1 MRRRIVLVGV
11 LWAIGACG
19 SGAWAREWGDATG
32 KYTIEATFVDYNDG
46 NVRLKKQDG
55 SMVSVPLS
63 KLRLADQQ
71 FVAKQMMLQAKAS
84 DAEATKAEP
93 ALASDTSTAA
103 PATSSA
109 ASKAPPAATDGPEA
123 MFEVVK
129 TEIVAKPVEVNGCRV
144 TPKSGSVLLVCTVN
158 FTKAGM
164 ALSPEAL
171 AKLKIA
177 KASMKLSKNSKQG
190 NVISKGDFALRLDD
204 NRTVPCHCLPATD
217 TAPGLPV
224 RPPRVRGGDNWLMY
238 CGNVRL
244 LASVKPDV
252 KPEALVWGGTYEAKM
267 PSSTAEP
274 AKQPAMAAVA
284 QATLPSKA
292 APAPVPATAPAKA
305 APSSPKPAVARETDT
320 ARRERVA
327 RRMAVLN
334 NGVLRDLAAKYPQLA
349 SMNIGPQLADT
360 NEFWNDKD
368 EFNQAA
374 FETFIKRMMGGK

>member
-1 MRRRIVLVGV
+1 M
-11 LWAIGACG
+11 
-19 SGAWAREWGDATG
+19 
-32 KYTIEATFVDYNDG
+32 YTIEATFVDYNDG
-46 NVRLKKQDG
+46 NVRLRKQNG

-71 FVAKQMMLQAKAS
+71 FVAKQMMLQAKIS
-84 DAEATKAEP
+84 NAEAIKAEP
-93 ALASDTSTAA
+93 APASDTPKAA

-109 ASKAPPAATDGPEA
+109 ASKAPPAAAEAPPAAVDGPEA

-129 TEIVAKPVEVNGCRV
+129 TEIVAKPVEVNNCRV
-144 TPKSGSVLLVCTVN
+144 TPKSGSVLFVCTVN

-177 KASMKLSKNSKQG
+177 KASIKLSKNSKQG

-204 NRTVPCHCLPATD
+204 DRTVPCHCLPATD
-217 TAPGLPV
+217 TASGLPV

-252 KPEALVWGGTYEAKM
+252 KPEALVWGGTYEAKI
-267 PSSTAEP
+267 PSSTGEP

-284 QATLPSKA
+284 QATPPPKA
-292 APAPVPATAPAKA
+292 APAPTPAPTPAPAPAAAPAKA
-305 APSSPKPAVARETDT
+305 APSNSRPAVARETDA
-320 ARRERVA
+320 ARRERIA

-349 SMNIGPQLADT
+349 STNFGPQLADT

-374 FETFIKRMMGGK
+374 FDAFIKRMMGGK

>member
-1 MRRRIVLVGV
+1 
-11 LWAIGACG
+11 
-19 SGAWAREWGDATG
+19 
-32 KYTIEATFVDYNDG
+32 
-46 NVRLKKQDG
+46 
-55 SMVSVPLS
+55 
-63 KLRLADQQ
+63 
-71 FVAKQMMLQAKAS
+71 
-84 DAEATKAEP
+84 
-93 ALASDTSTAA
+93 
-103 PATSSA
+103 
-109 ASKAPPAATDGPEA
+109 
-123 MFEVVK
+123 
-129 TEIVAKPVEVNGCRV
+129 
-144 TPKSGSVLLVCTVN
+144 
-158 FTKAGM
+158 M

-217 TAPGLPV
+217 IASGLPV

-274 AKQPAMAAVA
+274 GKQPAMAAVA
-284 QATLPSKA
+284 QATPPSKA
-292 APAPVPATAPAKA
+292 ASAPAAAPPKA
-305 APSSPKPAVARETDT
+305 APSSPKAAVARETDT
-320 ARRERVA
+320 ARRERIA